1 MLEDCLDIFEREY
14 KVIGDPIIL
23 DKYTPDSGLYL
34 LVDSSGTVIK
44 TAEIDDKGTNRH
56 LYNDFIEMDYLSHL
70 LDMNKPIDNKKTVKS
85 NNYLSFWV
93 NISDL
98 TEDPKT
104 KKTKLDEDSID
115 RYFDTLANIV
125 ESKYIKKKNSM
136 KLYEKI
142 LKNVGEID
150 LEKLEL
156 CRAWIKEN
164 IFTLL
169 DKYPVDKKFKY
180 VKVFFD
186 VDIKLYK
193 NESDRYVYPN
203 LFNSNDYNEYDDGV
217 IYGLPN
223 NNMGMNSKKPYL
235 KRIDRNIKVPF
246 LVSLEKAIIMK
257 KFFDYLACL
266 VDGEDKRLNLYIGE
280 DNGLDPISDTSLN
293 DKKFNGIY
301 LRLAKEKNEV
311 EIIDYDVISNYTP
324 NLKDFFIKE
333 IIPRIDKKTTDNDN
347 SLVYKEVT
355 KLDELR
361 TIISSIFFNKFL
373 VTNFFTPP
381 KNIRLSDMVI
391 KDELIKTRSAYF
403 DWFYKNDKNR
413 IINDFED
420 SSLRLIKNSIFN
432 GYDHRA
438 REQFNLRNCIR
449 IYLKGSVVDMSNMV
463 EKSYEELSR
472 KIIAEEFIPCENDAE
487 YYFAIGQISYYLL
500 SQSNSGKRNM
510 SEIDFIINCKTNT
523 SLLQRL
529 ERLFRKYS
537 YSIPANVK
545 KFKKLYSMILAYTVT
560 KEQVDDSMVLAG
572 YLFSNMLFIKSD
584 NSESLEVI
592 AHD

>member
-1 MLEDCLDIFEREY
+1 MLEDCLDIFEKEY
-14 KVIGDPIIL
+14 KLKGDPIIL

-34 LVDSSGTVIK
+34 LVNSSGVVIK
-44 TAEIDDKGTNRH
+44 TAVVDDKGTNRH
-56 LYNDFIEMDYLSHL
+56 LYKDFIEMDYLSRL
-70 LDMNKPIDNKKTVKS
+70 LDMNKPIDKKKTVKS

-93 NISDL
+93 KILDL
-98 TEDPKT
+98 IEDPKT
-104 KKTKLDEDSID
+104 KKIKLDKECID
-115 RYFDTLANIV
+115 RYFDTLATI
-125 ESKYIKKKNSM
+125 ERKYKDKHDKN
-136 KLYEKI
+136 LYETV
-142 LKNVGEID
+142 LKDVGEID
-150 LEKLEL
+150 LEKLER
-156 CRAWIKEN
+156 CRAWVEEN

-169 DKYPVDKKFKY
+169 DKYSVDKKFKY

-186 VDIKLYK
+186 ADIELYRR
-193 NESDRYVYPN
+193 ESNRYVYPN

-266 VDGEDKRLNLYIGE
+266 VDGEDKRLNLYIGD
-280 DNGLDPISDTSLN
+280 DNGLDPISDAALK
-293 DKKFNGIY
+293 DKKFDGIY

-311 EIIDYDVISNYTP
+311 EIVDYDIISNYTP

-333 IIPRIDKKTTDNDN
+333 IIPRIDKKTADNDN

-361 TIISSIFFNKFL
+361 TIISGIFFNKFL

-391 KDELIKTRSAYF
+391 KDELIKTRAAYF

-420 SSLRLIKNSIFN
+420 SSLRLIKNSVFN

-438 REQFNLRNCIR
+438 RDQFNLRNCINL
-449 IYLKGSVVDMSNMV
+449 YLKGSVVDMSKMV
-463 EKSYEELSR
+463 EKSYEELSL
-472 KIIAEEFIPCENDAE
+472 KIIAEEFIPCETDAE

-500 SQSNSGKRNM
+500 SQSNSSKRNM

-523 SLLQRL
+523 ALLQRL
-529 ERLFRKYS
+529 ERLFKKYS
-537 YSIPANVK
+537 YSIPATVK
-545 KFKKLYSMILAYTVT
+545 KFRKLYSMILAYTVT
-560 KEQVDDSMVLAG
+560 KEQVDDNMVLAG

-584 NSESLEVI
+584 NNQNLGVNIDEQ
-592 AHD
+592 